1 MKCNHS
7 PDTFHPGTT
16 LYLDGDT
23 YTIYLLWPCT
33 HDNGCGIGCKVTWCG
48 NTCTGRRV

>member
-23 YTIYLLWPCT
+23 YTIYLLWPHMIMT
-33 HDNGCGIGCKVTWCG
+33 VVLGARSRGVGIHAQEDE
-48 NTCTGRRV
+48 